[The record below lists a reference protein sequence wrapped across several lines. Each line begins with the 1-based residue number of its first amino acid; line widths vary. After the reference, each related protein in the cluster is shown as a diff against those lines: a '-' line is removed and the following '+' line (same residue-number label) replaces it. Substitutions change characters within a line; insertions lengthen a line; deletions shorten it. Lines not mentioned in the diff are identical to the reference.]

1 MTTKP
6 ERKMTL
12 RDKLS
17 RLTYLQAAKLLGEQG
32 KQLIQQG
39 GKFEIDLEQQV
50 YFRGDL
56 FQLKIPFDSEGNSA
70 NASITMMAESRN
82 RLKWNCTRCNGPC
95 EHVGAALSLILEE
108 KMLLGLSKPPKER
121 VPVESLSEQELVAQ
135 AIADRKARAKE
146 EKFKLK
152 STTPKKA
159 WGEYTLT
166 SKASG
171 KTYQL
176 SVRGFEPGSSYC
188 SCPDFRKNT
197 LGTCKHLIYAT
208 GRIKAKFTAAK
219 IRKYKPKEFSL
230 TLDFDHA
237 DGIDSTQ
244 KLTDGMASGPAL
256 RLKPPHKL
264 DDDAKKIAH
273 KLIDKST
280 TDVSRLIRCVTRLD
294 KAGHQ
299 VNIFPDALEY
309 IDQRLHQQRMADLI
323 EQIRSDPAEHSLRTT
338 LLKANLL
345 PYQLDGIAFAAGAG
359 RAILADDMGLG
370 KTIQGIGVAELLA
383 QQSDIKK
390 VLVIC
395 PTSLKS
401 QWAAE
406 IQRFCDRDSQL
417 VLGSMAERAQQYDND
432 SFFTICNYEQ
442 VLRDIMSIEK
452 TQWDLIILDEGQ
464 RIKNWEAKTTAVVK
478 SLRSKFALVLTGT
491 PLENR
496 LSELFSVVQFVD
508 DRRLGP
514 SFRFFN
520 RHRIVDE
527 KGKVLGYKNMAELRK
542 TLAPIMLRRTRDQV
556 LKQLPPR
563 TTDIVRIMPTEEQK
577 AINDS
582 NMRIVAQIVRKPY
595 FTEMDFLRLQRS
607 LLAARMSADST
618 FLNTKENPSYSSKL
632 ERLEELLIQLFE
644 DESRKVVLFSE
655 WTTMLDLIEEILDRH
670 KLRFVRLDGKVPQ
683 KKRKALVDAFQTDP
697 ECKLFITSNAGS
709 TGLNLQAANTVIN
722 VDLPWNP
729 AVLEQRIAR
738 AHRMGQKNPVHVYLL
753 VTQNTLEEQMLVSLD
768 DKRNLALAA
777 LDVESE
783 VDELMMVS
791 GMEEMKRRLEV
802 LIGAKPEA
810 PLDHSM
816 EQDVEEKTQSLTAEI
831 EHRQRVA
838 SAGGEMLGAVFNFL
852 GELVTQSPQ
861 SESLAKPNE
870 QVVEQVRAGLA
881 SCVHTDESGRQQL
894 TVSLPN
900 EDALKNLAT
909 TLATLLATGDKP

>member
-1 MTTKP
+1 
-6 ERKMTL
+6 MTL

-17 RLTYLQAAKLLGEQG
+17 RLTYLQAVKLLGDEG
-32 KQLIQQG
+32 KKLLIEG
-39 GKFEIDLEQQV
+39 GKFDVNIEQQV

-56 FQLKIPFDSEGNSA
+56 FQLKIPFDAEGNSA
-70 NASITMMAESRN
+70 NASITMMAEARN
-82 RLKWNCTRCNGPC
+82 RLKWNCTLCNGPC
-95 EHVGAALSLILEE
+95 EHIGAALSLILEE

-121 VPVESLSEQELVAQ
+121 VPVESLSEDELVVQ
-135 AIADRKARAKE
+135 AIADRKVRAKE
-146 EKFKLK
+146 EKFILK
-152 STTPKKA
+152 STTPKKP
-159 WGEYTLT
+159 WGEYTLI

-171 KTYQL
+171 KTYRL
-176 SVRGFEPGSSYC
+176 SIRGFEPGSSYC

-197 LGTCKHLIYAT
+197 LGTCKHLIYAAS
-208 GRIKAKFTAAK
+208 RIKAKFTAAK
-219 IRKYKPKEFSL
+219 SGIYKAKEFSL
-230 TLDFDHA
+230 TLDFYHDNSNNPPENM
-237 DGIDSTQ
+237 GRS
-244 KLTDGMASGPAL
+244 LAL
-256 RLKPPHKL
+256 RLKPPRKL
-264 DDDAKKIAH
+264 DDSAEKIAR
-273 KLIDKST
+273 KFIDKST
-280 TDVSRLIRCVTRLD
+280 TNVSQLVRCVAKLD

-299 VNIFPDALEY
+299 VNIFPDALEF
-309 IDQRLHQQRMADLI
+309 IDQRLHQERLASLVA
-323 EQIRSDPAEHSLRTT
+323 EIRKDPAKHPLRTT
-338 LLKANLL
+338 LLKAKLL

-406 IQRFCDRDSQL
+406 VQKFCNRDCQL
-417 VLGSMAERAQQYDND
+417 VLGSMVDRAGQYDND

-442 VLRDIMSIEK
+442 VLRDMIAIEATK
-452 TQWDLIILDEGQ
+452 WDLIILDEGQ
-464 RIKNWEAKTTAVVK
+464 RIKNWEAKTTGVIK
-478 SLRSKFALVLTGT
+478 TLKSKFALVLTGT

-514 SFRFFN
+514 GFRFFN
-520 RHRIVDE
+520 KHRIVDE
-527 KGKVLGYKNMAELRK
+527 KGKVLGYKNMADLRK

-563 TTDIVRIMPTEEQK
+563 TTDILRIMPTEEQK

-582 NMRIVAQIVRKPY
+582 NMQIVAQIVSKPY

-618 FLNTKENPSYSSKL
+618 FLNTKEDPSYSSKL

-644 DESRKVVLFSE
+644 DETRKVVLFSE
-655 WTTMLDLIEEILDRH
+655 WTTMLDLIEKILVRH

-683 KKRKALVDAFQTDP
+683 KKRKALVDEFQTDP

-709 TGLNLQAANTVIN
+709 TGLNLQSANTVIN

-753 VTQNTLEEQMLVSLD
+753 VTQGTLEEQMLVSLD

-777 LDVESE
+777 LDTDSE
-783 VDELMMVS
+783 VDELKMVS
-791 GMEEMKRRLEV
+791 GMEEMKRRLEI

-810 PLDHSM
+810 PLDGSLERDAFHTS
-816 EQDVEEKTQSLTAEI
+816 QSLNAEI
-831 EHRQRVA
+831 EHRHRVA

-861 SESLAKPNE
+861 SESQPKPDE
-870 QVVEQVRAGLA
+870 LVVEQVRAGLA
-881 SCVHTDESGRQQL
+881 NCVQTDETGRQQL
-894 TVSLPN
+894 TVTLPN

-909 TLATLLATGDKP
+909 TLATLLAGGNKS

>member
-17 RLTYLQAAKLLGEQG
+17 RLSYLQAVKLLGDQG
-32 KQLIQQG
+32 KQLIRQG
-39 GKFEIDLEQQV
+39 GQFEIDLEQQV

-56 FQLKIPFDSEGNSA
+56 FQLKIPFDSDGNSA
-70 NASITMMAESRN
+70 NASLTMMAESRN

-108 KMLLGLSKPPKER
+108 KMLLGLSKPPAER
-121 VPVESLSEQELVAQ
+121 VPIESLSEEELVTQ
-135 AIADRKARAKE
+135 AIADRTTRAKE
-146 EKFKLK
+146 EKFQLK
-152 STTPKKA
+152 SATPKKA
-159 WGEYTLT
+159 WGKYTLT

-171 KTYQL
+171 KTYHL
-176 SVRGFEPGSSYC
+176 SMRGFEPGSSYC

-197 LGTCKHLIYAT
+197 LGTCKHLIYA
-208 GRIKAKFTAAK
+208 GRRIKSKFTAAK
-219 IRKYKPKEFSL
+219 IGKHKAKEFSL
-230 TLDFDHA
+230 TLDFDRE
-237 DGIDSTQ
+237 GLSES
-244 KLTDGMASGPAL
+244 SGNKNRSLSL

-264 DDDAKKIAH
+264 DESAAKIAS
-273 KLIDKST
+273 KFLGTST
-280 TDVSRLIRCVTRLD
+280 TDVSPLVRCVTKLD

-299 VNIFPDALEY
+299 VNIFPDALEF
-309 IDQRLHQQRMADLI
+309 IDQSLHQERMASLV
-323 EQIRSDPAEHSLRTT
+323 EEIRSDPAKHALRKT
-338 LLKANLL
+338 LLKATLL

-383 QQSDIKK
+383 KQSDIKK

-417 VLGSMAERAQQYDND
+417 VLGSMDQRAEQYDND

-442 VLRDIMSIEK
+442 VLRDIMSIEETK
-452 TQWDLIILDEGQ
+452 WDLIILDEGQ
-464 RIKNWEAKTTAVVK
+464 RIKNWEAKTTGVVK
-478 SLRSKFALVLTGT
+478 SLKSKFALVLTGT

-514 SFRFFN
+514 GFRFFN
-520 RHRIVDE
+520 KHRIVDE
-527 KGKVLGYKNMAELRK
+527 KGKVLGYKNMADLRK
-542 TLAPIMLRRTRDQV
+542 TLAPIMLRRTREQV

-563 TTDIVRIMPTEEQK
+563 TTDIVRITPTEEQK

-582 NMRIVAQIVRKPY
+582 NMRVVAQIVRKSY

-618 FLNTKENPSYSSKL
+618 FLNTKEDPSYSSKL
-632 ERLEELLIQLFE
+632 ERLEELLVQLFE
-644 DESRKVVLFSE
+644 DETRKVVLFSE
-655 WTTMLDLIEEILDRH
+655 WTTMLDLIEKILNRLE
-670 KLRFVRLDGKVPQ
+670 LRFVRLDGKVPQ
-683 KKRKALVDAFQTDP
+683 KRRKALVDEFQNDP
-697 ECKLFITSNAGS
+697 ECKLFISSNAGS

-729 AVLEQRIAR
+729 AVLEQRVAR

-753 VTQNTLEEQMLVSLD
+753 VTQDTLEEQMLVSLD

-777 LDVESE
+777 LDSESE
-783 VDELMMVS
+783 VDELSMVS
-791 GMEEMKRRLEV
+791 GMEEMKRRLEI
-802 LIGAKPEA
+802 LIGAKSEA
-810 PLDHSM
+810 PLDGSTERAAL
-816 EQDVEEKTQSLTAEI
+816 EQSQSLTAEI

-861 SESLAKPNE
+861 SESLAKPDAR
-870 QVVEQVRAGLA
+870 VVEQVRSGLA
-881 SCVHTDESGRQQL
+881 NCVQTDESGRQQL
-894 TVSLPN
+894 TVTLPD

-909 TLATLLATGDKP
+909 TLATLLAGGAKS